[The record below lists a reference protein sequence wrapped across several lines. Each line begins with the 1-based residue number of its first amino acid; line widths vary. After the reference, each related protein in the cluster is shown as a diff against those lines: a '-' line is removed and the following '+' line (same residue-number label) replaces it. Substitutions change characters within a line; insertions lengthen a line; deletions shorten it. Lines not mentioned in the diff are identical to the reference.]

1 MTIQV
6 STHVKLICDLQ
17 PGDVVRIK
25 RYGQKLEGKDHIVE
39 EVVYDRNCESRF
51 MVSLKDMKVR
61 FDSNW
66 LIKVS

>member
-1 MTIQV
+1 MTVQV

-17 PGDVVRIK
+17 PGDVVRIN
-25 RYGQKLEGKDHIVE
+25 GHSQKLNGKDLIVE

-51 MVSLKDMKVR
+51 MVSLKNVEGR